1 MVGGKFGR
9 TDANCRS
16 NSAAGAPPIVKID
29 GTIQN
34 GLHGSEYP
42 VDAGRAAGV
51 THRYSR
57 ATLREA
63 DGRNLHERIAN
74 TLGERIVGGID
85 PPGSALPTEVELC
98 ATLAV
103 SRSALREAFKL
114 LAAKRLIISRQ
125 KVGTLVRPRSE
136 WNMLDPEV
144 LGWHLRA
151 APTDEFVNG
160 LFEMRKIIEPSAAA
174 IAAERRTPDSL
185 AQIERALADMMR
197 WQDGSGD
204 LFAADLRYHQAILD
218 ATGNYFLASFG
229 AVIESSLMASFQL
242 SWNSGRHTPEYSLRQ
257 HQGVVEA
264 IRDGRASDAYAV
276 MTQLLR
282 SAIEDVRESLI
293 RRQRDEAPQEQAGA

>member
-1 MVGGKFGR
+1 VN
-9 TDANCRS
+9 D
-16 NSAAGAPPIVKID
+16 
-29 GTIQN
+29 
-34 GLHGSEYP
+34 
-42 VDAGRAAGV
+42 
-51 THRYSR
+51 RYSS
-57 ATLREA
+57 AKLRQA

-114 LAAKRLIISRQ
+114 LAAKRLIVSRQ
-125 KVGTLVRPRSE
+125 KVGTLVRPRAE

-151 APTDEFVNG
+151 APSDEFVTG
-160 LFEMRKIIEPSAAA
+160 LFEVRKIIEPSAAA
-174 IAAERRTPDSL
+174 IAAERRAADPV
-185 AQIERALADMMR
+185 ARIERAFAEMVR
-197 WQDGSGD
+197 FQDGSGD
-204 LFAADLRYHQAILD
+204 LIAADLRYHQAILD

-229 AVIESSLMASFQL
+229 AVIESSLVASFRL
-242 SWNSGRHTPEYSLRQ
+242 SWTGARHTPEYSLRQ
-257 HQGVVEA
+257 HQGVMEA

-276 MTQLLR
+276 MTQLLA

-293 RRQRDEAPQEQAGA
+293 RRQRGVVPQITA